1 MAKKRVERL
10 LIREHQQLIME
21 ADTAEAQAAGRLGKR
36 KFDKRKAT
44 LDQRHGGYPH
54 PEERLGFW
62 TRELAI
68 LARNTD
74 DCLHCSAS

>member
-1 MAKKRVERL
+1 MARKRFERL
-10 LIREHQQLIME
+10 LIRQHQQLIME
-21 ADTAEAQAAGRLGKR
+21 ADLAEATAAGRLGQM
-36 KFDKRKAT
+36 KFDKRKAK
-44 LDQRHGGYPH
+44 LNQQHGGYPD

-68 LARNTD
+68 LARATD